1 MAQKTDAQL
10 STESDVIKNETTAGA
25 NTATRVAAM
34 VQDVIDSK
42 SNNTR
47 NVAGHPLS
55 ADVILV
61 KGDVGLGSVDNTSD
75 GTKNSAIAT
84 LTNKTLTAPVIN
96 SATGIVKADVGLS
109 NVDNVSQIAGDVVT
123 LSTANTYTDSQI
135 TAALAGLNW
144 KDDVVAT
151 TTVNI
156 TLSGAQTIDTVSVV
170 AGNDV
175 LVKDQTTQSQNGI
188 YTVASGAWVR
198 KSNAATG
205 TNILGMVVQV
215 DFSGGANSGTIWR
228 LTTAAPIAVGTTALT
243 FSQFSASVPSAS
255 PTTSGIAKLYN
266 TTGSNTDGGVDQN
279 TITTQLGLKQNTL
292 TNTDGLSEG
301 STNFYFTFARVLAS
315 VLTGLSTATN
325 AVITNSDTV
334 LSAFGKLQKQIS
346 DIIIPVKSIASEIN
360 TGTDDAKF
368 TTALGLEGSKYL
380 NQTLSK
386 ISGTTS
392 GTNTY
397 ALTLTPAPSVYPN
410 FLNIKIGTTN
420 TGASTLTINA
430 LTAVSLTKNG
440 SGALISGDL
449 ISGNVYSLSFDGTGY
464 QVIAGLAGTSVSSA
478 SPSVSGIA
486 KLYSTTGSN
495 TDGSIDQ
502 NTITTQLGLKEV
514 FTNKDTTGG
523 YAGLTLFKIN
533 LRNVANTI
541 TSFFTNSNTAARTYT
556 LPDSSG
562 TVALT
567 TDITGTN
574 SGANTGDET
583 DARIGTIITNA
594 TNYATPLDAD
604 KIGIYDVADSLF
616 KYVTWANI
624 KSVISSTL
632 TLLQNKILNIGKI
645 STTYAATINVDL
657 ANQYFTATN
666 EITGITGNFVLNLN
680 NAPGTNSVLYGTV
693 ILKFPS
699 AGTYTITL
707 GGSTPT
713 LVHQDGGAAITTL
726 AYTTTAANEV
736 KFMTYA
742 IDNTVCYQ
750 ITESNLTTIIRQGG
764 NAFGTTVTI
773 GTIDSVDTILVAN
786 AIEHLRVI
794 SGGGVK
800 IIGFGTTTL
809 SALEVFDNT
818 GTQSRFKVL
827 DNGQISVTGA
837 IDQRFE
843 TAGGGIAIKTGTN
856 AKAGTVTLVAGTA
869 TVSTSKCTTGSMVI
883 TVIKSL
889 GTVTIPSS
897 IEATPAAGSFT
908 LVSSSVTDTSVIQ
921 WFIVELL

>member
-773 GTIDSVDTILVAN
+773 GTIDSADTILVAN
-786 AIEHLRVI
+786 SIEHLRVI